1 MKRRPEPLEIDVA
14 RHTRDIHRWVPHRVA
29 VLGPDFVLATA
40 RLMALQLS
48 GAGLGYRE
56 TLKLLDHLSALE
68 MTPASRA
75 QAAGRWPW
83 DEDVGGGDDA
93 A

>member
-48 GAGLGYRE
+48 GVGLGYRE
-56 TLKLLDHLSALE
+56 TMKLLDHLRALY
-68 MTPASRA
+68 MTPLSRA
-75 QAAGRWPW
+75 QAASHWPW
-83 DEDVGGGDDA
+83 DSRISQMR
-93 A
+93 